1 MGIPSSPQSQQTA
14 TTSSERTAPRGRL
27 WATPG
32 DHPLQHAISKE
43 YALDHGLPNPNQ
55 YPSWPNYPDE
65 RGLPVAIEARKRWQ
79 ARLAKI
85 QAKQPV
91 TKEPVTAVGVQPVT
105 CMNCGKELVRKSEHG
120 PAPKFCSGACR
131 VKHLRKASRGQA

>member
-1 MGIPSSPQSQQTA
+1 MGIPSAPQSQQTV

-79 ARLAKI
+79 ARLAKLR
-85 QAKQPV
+85 PV
-91 TKEPVTAVGVQPVT
+91 TKPVTILPRNDSPAGDVT
-105 CMNCGKELVRKSEHG
+105 ILCAECGK
-120 PAPKFCSGACR
+120 PAGGGSGKPRKFCSGACR
-131 VKHLRKASRGQA
+131 VKHLRKQQRA